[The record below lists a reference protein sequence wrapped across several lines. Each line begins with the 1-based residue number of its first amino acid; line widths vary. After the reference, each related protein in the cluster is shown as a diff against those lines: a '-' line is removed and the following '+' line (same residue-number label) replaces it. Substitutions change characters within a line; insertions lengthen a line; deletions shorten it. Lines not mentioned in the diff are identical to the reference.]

1 MEPIH
6 SSVISSDSL
15 VQGGC
20 VRSKRTSSQEATGAG
35 HDPEILGAK
44 QRYDVGVLAPYL
56 DHAGGVWSILWR
68 PFLDCYS
75 SYID

>member
-15 VQGGC
+15 VQGGR

>member
-15 VQGGC
+15 VQCGR